1 MPVRR
6 DMTPFDIEP
15 NFAAEADIVVHEDEV
30 PPDVGPELDRLYG
43 SLYSSLTYFQTCASL
58 AGVSTYIARR
68 NGIPTAV
75 FLFRREG
82 TRLYVVNEGMRLAAA
97 EVERFARHMFAGSD
111 PVDMIILHAVQM
123 DSCGIPLPQQR
134 FFCAEDFIVALPST
148 SQDYLARLGSS
159 TRKNLKRHR
168 NRVERDF
175 PSFSYRIIERGDV
188 DERLIREIIELSR
201 ERIASKGVSFG
212 IDEDETRNII
222 KLVQR
227 SGAVLL
233 ATIDGRVCGG
243 AIMYRIGT
251 SWISRVNAHDPAYDD
266 YRLGMLCCYLA
277 ICHAIES
284 GAEHFHL
291 GHSWYEYKTAL
302 LGEFRQFDH
311 ITLYRSR
318 GALLRHAGTA
328 MRTACKGYALQANR
342 WAVHHA
348 ETDKRLQWRMVG
360 KMLAAWRA
368 AKSQRASALRIP

>member
-1 MPVRR
+1 
-6 DMTPFDIEP
+6 MTPFDIEP
-15 NFAAEADIVVHEDEV
+15 NFAAEADIVVHENEV
-30 PPDVGPELDRLYG
+30 PPHVGPELDRLYG
-43 SLYSSLTYFQTCASL
+43 TLYSSLTYFHACASL

-68 NGIPTAV
+68 NRVPTAV
-75 FLFRREG
+75 FLYRREG
-82 TRLYVVNEGMRLAAA
+82 TRLYVVNEGMRLEAA
-97 EVERFARHMFAGSD
+97 EVERFAHHMFAGSD

-123 DSCGIPLPQQR
+123 ESRGVPLLQQR
-134 FFCAEDFIVALPST
+134 FFCAEDFIVTLPST
-148 SQDYLARLGSS
+148 PQDYLARLGSS

-175 PSFSYRIIERGDV
+175 PSFRHCIVERGDV

-201 ERIASKGVSFG
+201 ARIAGKGISFG

-233 ATIDGRVCGG
+233 ATIDGRLCGG
-243 AIMYRIGT
+243 TIMYRIGKN
-251 SWISRVNAHDPAYDD
+251 WISRVNAHDPAYDD

-277 ICHAIES
+277 ICNAIES

-302 LGEFRQFDH
+302 LGELQAFDH

-328 MRTACKGYALQANR
+328 TRTACKGYALQANR
-342 WAVHHA
+342 WIVHRA
-348 ETDKRLQWRMVG
+348 ATDKRFHWRVVG

-368 AKSQRASALRIP
+368 AKSQRASALRVP